1 MVAIVI
7 IMILKYFIFNYCFH
21 IILTSK
27 KYTEAVCTRKT
38 IFKELSNYLIK
49 AETEWESY
57 VIKD

>member
-21 IILTSK
+21 IILTYK

-49 AETEWESY
+49 AETE
-57 VIKD
+57 